1 VGSVSG
7 VASSRTLPV
16 AGTGNEPGSAG
27 WGASVTGRTCQP
39 AELSMAMRQVASD
52 MVQMANIRAAG
63 SKWQYRELE
72 GGWRVA
78 EQQMADGSK

>member
-1 VGSVSG
+1 
-7 VASSRTLPV
+7 
-16 AGTGNEPGSAG
+16 
-27 WGASVTGRTCQP
+27 
-39 AELSMAMRQVASD
+39 MAMRQVASD